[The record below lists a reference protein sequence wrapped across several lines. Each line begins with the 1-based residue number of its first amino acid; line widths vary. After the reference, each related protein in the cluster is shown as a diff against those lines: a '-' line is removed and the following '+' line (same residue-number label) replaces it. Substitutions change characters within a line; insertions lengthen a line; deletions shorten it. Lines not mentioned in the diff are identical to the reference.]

1 MPENIVTTNIKT
13 FFFFKTNQKK
23 LLSIDYGRKK
33 LGLALTNQEHSFALP
48 LKVVLCKKNGNDEIA
63 FEEKIALINPYVLAN
78 NIWGVVIGLPLN
90 MDGSEGPAAL
100 EVRNFASFLSS
111 RINLPVFLQ
120 DERLTSMEAD
130 SLLKEAGFSR
140 KERNQKDDM
149 IAATII
155 AESLLRSWTLSLN
168 H

>member
-13 FFFFKTNQKK
+13 FFCFKKKQKK

-33 LGLALTNQEHSFALP
+33 LGLALVNQEHSFALP
-48 LKVVLCKKNGNDEIA
+48 LSVVLCKKCENSTSA
-63 FEEKIALINPYVLAN
+63 FEEKTNMITPYIDSHKV
-78 NIWGVVIGLPLN
+78 WGVVLGFPLN

-100 EVRNFASFLSS
+100 EVRNFAEFLSS
-111 RINLPVFLQ
+111 KIKLPVFLQ

-149 IAATII
+149 VSATII
-155 AESLLRSWTLSLN
+155 AESTLKAWMLL
-168 H
+168 